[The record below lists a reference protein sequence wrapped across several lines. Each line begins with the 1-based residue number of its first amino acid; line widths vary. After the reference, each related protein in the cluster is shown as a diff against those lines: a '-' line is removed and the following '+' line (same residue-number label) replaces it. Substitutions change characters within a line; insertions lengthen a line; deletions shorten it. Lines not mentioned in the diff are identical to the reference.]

1 MAFTRTDF
9 EQQLPFAPDAFQQE
23 AIDHI
28 ANGKSVVVC
37 APTGSGKTLI
47 AEYAAYRTLDSGK
60 KLFYTTPLKA
70 LSNQKFHDLKARFG
84 EQNVGLLTGDMAINR
99 DARMVVM
106 TTEVFRNML
115 YGLTADSRLLDGVE
129 AVVLD
134 ECHFMNDRERGTV
147 WEECIIYCP
156 RHIQLIAL
164 SATVANAE
172 ELTRWMDQE
181 HNATALVYS
190 DFRPVPLRFS
200 YYVQE
205 KLLPLFESTENGLPL
220 VVNKQLKGDTQ
231 LPREVRKKHTA
242 NRPDMLLKALAEKDM
257 LPAIVFVF
265 SRRGCDDALKLCKHL
280 NLLTDTESA
289 RLNLV
294 IDEHLEETPYL
305 REHPLLDKLR
315 LGMASH
321 HAGLLPALKVL
332 VESLFQQGLLKVV
345 FATETLAA
353 GINMPARTT
362 VISSISKRTG
372 EGHRLLTASE
382 FMQMSGRAGRRGMDT
397 IGYVVVMASAF
408 KSAKEVAALASSP
421 PEPLNSQFSPTYGMV
436 LNLLSRYTLDEA
448 EFLLNKSFG
457 QFTAERRLKP
467 LHKEIRQKSLE
478 LGHYLEFECPYT
490 VSEEDFHTY
499 LKQRGHA
506 HTLREQ
512 LTVYKKQLKKHPG
525 EQAMRDTLQQATDQL
540 AELTNALHES
550 PCHQCKVLH
559 QHQRNEQKIRHLQTF
574 LKSLNA
580 VHQQESELYW
590 RQFRNIANLL
600 NKRGYLNDSNRPTPD
615 GQMMGQIR
623 AENELFVAEI
633 LKSGLLATL
642 TPEQLAGVISCIVT
656 DNSRYEQEA
665 FSISPEVLATTE
677 AIVKLQR
684 NLTKQQDRAHISL
697 PINCTPLVA
706 GLTEAWAQGISWDK
720 LIETS
725 KLDEGDVVRM
735 LRRTCDVL
743 RQIARIPEVSS
754 EQATLA
760 RHAHKAI
767 YKDPIQ
773 EAELANNLDDLV

>member
-1 MAFTRTDF
+1 MAFTPTDF
-9 EQQLPFAPDAFQQE
+9 EQQLPFTPDAFQQE
-23 AIDHI
+23 AIAHI
-28 ANGKSVVVC
+28 AAGKSVVVC

-70 LSNQKFHDLKARFG
+70 LSNQKFNDLKDRFG
-84 EQNVGLLTGDMAINR
+84 EPNVGLLTGDMAINR

-115 YGLTADSRLLDGVE
+115 YGLTSDSRLLDGVE

-134 ECHFMNDRERGTV
+134 ECHYMNDRERGTV

-181 HNATALVYS
+181 HNATELVYS

-205 KLLPLFESTENGLPL
+205 KLQPLFESAEKGDALTL
-220 VVNKQLKGDTQ
+220 NKQLKGDTQ
-231 LPREVRKKHTA
+231 LSREVRKKHTA
-242 NRPDMLLKALAEKDM
+242 NRPDMLIKCLAEKDM

-265 SRRGCDDALKLCKHL
+265 SRRGCDDALKLCKHVS
-280 NLLTDTESA
+280 LLTDAEST
-289 RLNLV
+289 RLNQL
-294 IDEHLEETPYL
+294 IDDYLEQNPYL
-305 REHPLLDKLR
+305 QDHNQLTYLR

-332 VESLFQQGLLKVV
+332 VENLFQQGLLKVV

-362 VISSISKRTG
+362 VISSISKRTS

-382 FMQMSGRAGRRGMDT
+382 FMQMSGRAGRRGMDV

-457 QFTAERRLKP
+457 QFTAGRRLKP
-467 LHKEIRQKSLE
+467 LEKEIRQKSME
-478 LGHYLEFECPYT
+478 LAHYLEFECPHA

-512 LTVYKKQLKKHPG
+512 HVVYKKQLKRHPQ
-525 EQAMRDTLQQATDQL
+525 EQSLREVVQHHTDQL
-540 AELTNALHES
+540 NELTNTLHES

-559 QHQRNEQKIRHLQTF
+559 THQRNEQKIRHLQTF

-580 VHQQESELYW
+580 VHHQESELYW
-590 RQFRNIANLL
+590 RHFLNITNLL
-600 NKRGYLNDSNRPTPD
+600 KKRGYLSEQNRPTAD

-633 LKSGLLATL
+633 IKSGLLNAL
-642 TPEQLAGVISCIVT
+642 TPGQLAAVISSIVT

-665 FSISPEVLATTE
+665 FSISPEVIATTD
-677 AIVKLQR
+677 AIEKLQR
-684 NLTKQQDRAHISL
+684 TLTKQQDRHHINL
-697 PINCTPLVA
+697 PINSTPLVA
-706 GLTEAWAQGISWDK
+706 GLTEAWAQDMPWDK
-720 LIETS
+720 MIETS

-743 RQIARIPEVSS
+743 RQIARIPEVPS
-754 EQATLA
+754 ELTQVA
-760 RHAHKAI
+760 RQAHKAI